1 MSSFAIR
8 IHGRRGVSPILLC
21 DLDDTLLDNDIELFL
36 PQYLKVF
43 ARDVASFIDPDQFVK
58 ALLAGTKQA
67 VANRQPDC
75 TLRDVFDAT
84 FYPALGLDKSEF
96 QAVEDRFYGQIFP
109 TLRSLTKARPEAG
122 TFVDGALAKGYRLV
136 IATNPLFPET
146 ANLQRLA
153 WAGLPVE
160 KYPFEL
166 VTSIETFHFTKP
178 DPVYYAEILARLGW
192 PSEPVVMIG
201 NDPVRDIQASRRLG
215 LPAFWVTH
223 QKDAPPNTEAPEAPS
238 GRGRLEDVLPWLGNI
253 PTESLQPD
261 HSSVDAMLAILRSTP
276 AALDSIARALHLEL
290 WSTRPRPGE
299 WSFTEILC
307 HLRDVDLEVNLPRV
321 QAVIGESNPF
331 LSGKDTDPWAEER
344 KYITQNGRQAL
355 GQFFVGRKKLLE
367 TLERLEPSD
376 WKRYARHAIFGP
388 TSLAEL
394 VNIVAGHDRVHLQQ
408 VHQVLAEVS
417 A

>member
-1 MSSFAIR
+1 
-8 IHGRRGVSPILLC
+8 VSPIILC
-21 DLDDTLLDNDIELFL
+21 DLDDTLIDNDIESFL

-58 ALLAGTKQA
+58 ALLAGTQRA

-75 TLRDVFDAT
+75 TLRDVFDST
-84 FYPALGLDKSEF
+84 FYPALGLDKGEF
-96 QAVEDRFYGQIFP
+96 QAVEERFYGQIFP
-109 TLRSLTKARPEAG
+109 TLRSLTQPRPEARH
-122 TFVDGALAKGYRLV
+122 FVEAALAKGYRLI

-153 WAGLPVE
+153 WAGVPAE

-178 DPVYYAEILARLGW
+178 DPAYYAEILARLGW
-192 PSEPVVMIG
+192 PSEPVIMIG
-201 NDPVRDIQASRRLG
+201 NDPERDIQAARRLG
-215 LPAFWVTH
+215 LQAFWITRRDDPHASV
-223 QKDAPPNTEAPEAPS
+223 EMPEAPS
-238 GRGRLEDVLPWLGNI
+238 GSGWLEDVLPWLGNT
-253 PTESLQPD
+253 PAETLQPD
-261 HSSVDAMLAILRSTP
+261 YSSTEAMLAILRSTP
-276 AALDSIARALHLEL
+276 AALDSIARALPHER
-290 WSTRPRPGE
+290 WSARPKPGE

-321 QAVIGESNPF
+321 QAVIDETNPF

-344 KYITQNGRQAL
+344 KYISQNGRQAL
-355 GQFFVGRKKLLE
+355 GQFFIGRKKLLE
-367 TLERLEPSD
+367 KLEALEPGG
-376 WKRYARHAIFGP
+376 WERYARHAIFGP

-408 VHQVLAEVS
+408 VHQALAGFS
-417 A
+417 S